1 MHSNTPVFEIDHLSK
16 RYADGLVANDDLSL
30 NIGRGRIWGL
40 FGPNGAGKTTLVRQ
54 MLGLLKP
61 TAGRV
66 LFNGQDVTDQPETI
80 STQIGYLPQSSSAF
94 YDFTAQEALYFT
106 GRLRGMTH
114 ADAQSQTEQ
123 FITAWEFE
131 HIRKKVFRRL
141 SGGQQRLVQ
150 LAAILMGD
158 PHTLVLDEPTN
169 HMDPAYRRMVWGHL
183 QQLNAQGVTILLVTH
198 HILEV
203 QHIVTDMAIMD
214 GGRILVQGTPEHLR
228 AQLDDR
234 VHLDLTVSDGAI
246 THLPDDLR
254 AMLEQVDALRWRMTI
269 AQEKANS
276 TIARITT
283 SIPAGDL
290 IDLHLHHISLE
301 DYYLSIVKTQK
312 EGDIG

>member
-1 MHSNTPVFEIDHLSK
+1 MDTAVFDVQHISK
-16 RYADGLVANDDLSL
+16 RYGDGLTANDDLL
-30 NIGRGRIWGL
+30 LTIGRGKIWGL

-61 TAGRV
+61 TGGQV
-66 LFNGQDVTDQPETI
+66 LFHGRDVLTQPQNI

-94 YDFTAQEALYFT
+94 YDFTAQESLYFT

-114 ADAQSQTEQ
+114 SAAQAQTEQ
-123 FITAWEFE
+123 FIATWEFE

-158 PHTLVLDEPTN
+158 PQALVLDEPTN

-183 QQLNAQGVTILLVTH
+183 QRLNAQGVTILLVTH

-203 QHIVTDMAIMD
+203 QNIVTDMAIMD
-214 GGRILVQGTPEHLR
+214 GGRILVQGTPDHLR

-234 VHLDLTVSDGAI
+234 VHLDLSVTDGAI
-246 THLPDDLR
+246 QHLQDDIR
-254 AMLEQVDALRWRMTI
+254 PMLEQVDALRWRMTI
-269 AQEKANS
+269 PQQQANG
-276 TIARITT
+276 IIGRITN
-283 SIPAGDL
+283 SIPSGDL

-301 DYYLSIVKTQK
+301 DYYLSIVK
-312 EGDIG
+312 

>member
-1 MHSNTPVFEIDHLSK
+1 MQADTPVFEIDHLSK
-16 RYADGLVANDDLSL
+16 RYSDGLVANDDLSL
-30 NIGRGRIWGL
+30 SIGRGRIWGL

-66 LFNGQDVTDQPETI
+66 LFNGRDVTDQPENI

-94 YDFTAQEALYFT
+94 YDFTAQESLYFT

-114 ADAQSQTEQ
+114 SAAQAQVEH
-123 FITAWEFE
+123 FIATWEFE

-158 PHTLVLDEPTN
+158 PQTLVLDEPTN

-183 QQLNAQGVTILLVTH
+183 QRLNAQDVTILLVTH

-203 QHIVTDMAIMD
+203 QNIVTDMAIMD
-214 GGRILVQGTPEHLR
+214 GGRILVQGTPDHLR
-228 AQLDDR
+228 SQLDDR
-234 VHLDLTVSDGAI
+234 VHVDLSITDGTIAHI
-246 THLPDDLR
+246 PDDLR

-269 AQEKANS
+269 SQQQANM
-276 TIARITT
+276 TIGRITDAI
-283 SIPAGDL
+283 SAGDL

-301 DYYLSIVKTQK
+301 DYYLSIVKTQT
-312 EGDIG
+312 EGES